1 MGETDILTLLQN
13 TFNFDKVHEDSKR
26 RTEICRSVLQP
37 FKQCKFSEC
46 LFAHSICELRPRVYD
61 KGAFKKTKCLKFDGG
76 CGYGRRCLYTHD
88 EKIYEISPSVKL
100 MFSETERLFRIVHDQ
115 GDGTVATY
123 VLETDAN
130 YQEDSSKKF
139 IEALWIYISDQRQ
152 LKIANLNIQR
162 RPKGEKGK
170 VLTRENPH
178 ADNCA
183 PQLSPTE
190 SIVSSPVIY
199 TYTRESTPEAYYID
213 SLGVMDDYLTRESY
227 DTFDDFGLDDS
238 IPRQILVELFQLR
251 SKLEVSESENVRLRN
266 ELQHLQSSLPKVFR
280 NTSDI
285 SSLQYI

>member
-1 MGETDILTLLQN
+1 MKCLLIEHLSEKILLTVVGTLLLR
-13 TFNFDKVHEDSKR
+13 EGSKL
-26 RTEICRSVLQP
+26 T
-37 FKQCKFSEC
+37 
-46 LFAHSICELRPRVYD
+46 
-61 KGAFKKTKCLKFDGG
+61 T
-76 CGYGRRCLYTHD
+76 T
-88 EKIYEISPSVKL
+88 VKL

-139 IEALWIYISDQRQ
+139 IEKLWIYISDQRQ

-213 SLGVMDDYLTRESY
+213 SLGVVDDYLTRESY
-227 DTFDDFGLDDS
+227 DRDTFDDFGLDDS
-238 IPRQILVELFQLR
+238 IHRQILVELFQLR
-251 SKLEVSESENVRLRN
+251 SKLKVSESENVRLRN
-266 ELQHLQSSLPKVFR
+266 ELQHFQSLLPKVFR